1 VFQHILVPLDGS
13 ARAERALP
21 LAARLAR
28 VSGGKL
34 ILVRVVDIQHR
45 IAWQAPDMSIDLDQL
60 LIAEREAA
68 VSYLAQTAHA
78 DELAGLN
85 VHTETAEGKPG
96 EVILAI
102 AQAQGAD
109 LILMSSHG
117 YIGLKKWTLGSV
129 AQHIE
134 RHSHIPVLILRDET
148 DPSERILQSRTQP
161 VRVIVPLD
169 GHPEAEQ
176 ILPAAAALSIALSA
190 PARGAIHLALVVP
203 DSNQQEMAARGEY
216 HRALRDANAYL
227 ASVTQRLQQDEQ
239 IAHHLA
245 IASSV
250 SQRSNVSE
258 ALVAF
263 ATRGADPEGAGDYDV
278 IAMATHGREGLD
290 RLLHTSITEQVLDAT
305 RVPALVIK
313 AVSALSQNIA

>member
-1 VFQHILVPLDGS
+1 MFQHILVPLDGS
-13 ARAERALP
+13 AHAERALP

-34 ILVRVVDIQHR
+34 ILVRVVDIQYR
-45 IAWQAPDMSIDLDQL
+45 IAWQAPDMSIDFGQL
-60 LIAEREAA
+60 LTTEQEAA
-68 VSYLAQTAHA
+68 ASYLVRIAHSE
-78 DELAGLN
+78 ELAGLN
-85 VHTETAEGKPG
+85 VLTETAEGKPG

-102 AQAQGAD
+102 AQEQGAD

-117 YIGLKKWTLGSV
+117 YTGLKKWALGSV

-148 DPSERILQSRTQP
+148 DLSEHILQSHAQSI
-161 VRVIVPLD
+161 RVIVPLD
-169 GHPEAEQ
+169 GHPQAEQ

-190 PARGAIHLALVVP
+190 PARGAIHLALIVP
-203 DSNQQEMAARGEY
+203 DGNQQEMAARGEY
-216 HRALRDANAYL
+216 PRALRDANAYL

-239 IAHHLA
+239 IARRLV
-245 IASSV
+245 IASSA
-250 SQRSNVSE
+250 SLRSSISE

-263 ATRGADPEGAGDYDV
+263 ATKGADPDGTGNYDV

-305 RVPALVIK
+305 SVPALVIK
-313 AVSALSQNIA
+313 SISVPSQCIA